1 MRNAKLLGV
10 LFLVAIVF
18 VSGCIGGSSEQ
29 TQTRSSSTPSTT
41 LTSQNT
47 PSPTENSAN
56 TATPASE
63 NSTTLKCE
71 CPKAKPYYPLTIADF
86 AGRNVTIEKEPK
98 KIVSLAPSITETL
111 YFLGALDRVIGVT
124 KFDDYPPGVQEGREI
139 IGGFSDPNIEV
150 IASLEPDLIIGTSMH
165 LKYLDQ
171 LEKIAPVIILDP
183 KNMDEVYDAIEL
195 LGKVLNQ
202 SERAEGVVEFMKAE
216 VTDVQ
221 FRVSNKTRP
230 KVLFISWWNPLYVPG
245 NGTFQDSLI
254 ELAGGENVFHDA
266 TSWAQVSLEEAVA
279 RNPEI
284 IILSAHAG
292 ATIDDICNS
301 PLADTDAVKN
311 GRIYFVSDDNAV
323 SRPGP
328 RLVDALEE
336 LSYFIHPEAYGYNF
350 QPVTCPVEG

>member
-1 MRNAKLLGV
+1 MKKTKLIGAL
-10 LFLVAIVF
+10 LLVAIVF
-18 VSGCIGGSSEQ
+18 VSGCIGGSGNSTTPTQ
-29 TQTRSSSTPSTT
+29 TQSTSTPSTT
-41 LTSQNT
+41 LSTA
-47 PSPTENSAN
+47 PSPTQTPTE
-56 TATPASE
+56 TATKS
-63 NSTTLKCE
+63 CE
-71 CPKAKPYYPLTIADF
+71 CPKAKPYYPLTITDF
-86 AGRNVTIEKEPK
+86 AGRSVTIEKEPK
-98 KIVSLAPSITETL
+98 RIVSLAPSITETL

-183 KNMDEVYDAIEL
+183 KNMDEVYEAVEL

-216 VTDVQ
+216 VADVQ

-254 ELAGGENVFHDA
+254 EIAGGENIFRDA

-311 GRIYFVSDDNAV
+311 GRIYFVSDDNAI

-328 RLVDALEE
+328 RLVEALEE
-336 LSYFIHPEAYGYNF
+336 LSYFIHPEAYGYHF

>member
-1 MRNAKLLGV
+1 MRKAKLLGA
-10 LFLVAIVF
+10 LLLVAIVF
-18 VSGCIGGSSEQ
+18 VSGCIGSSGSST
-29 TQTRSSSTPSTT
+29 TQSKAQSTSSPSTT
-41 LTSQNT
+41 LSQT
-47 PSPTENSAN
+47 QTQTETANS
-56 TATPASE
+56 
-63 NSTTLKCE
+63 CE
-71 CPKAKPYYPLTIADF
+71 CPTAKPYYPITITDF

-111 YFLGALDRVIGVT
+111 YFLGALNRVVGVT
-124 KFDDYPPGVQEGREI
+124 KFDDYPPGVQKGRTI

-171 LEKIAPVIILDP
+171 LEKIAPVIIIDP
-183 KNMDEVYDAIEL
+183 KNMDEVYKAVEL
-195 LGKVLNQ
+195 LGKVLNM
-202 SERAEGVVEFMKAE
+202 SGEAEGVVQFMKAE
-216 VTDVQ
+216 VADVQ
-221 FRVSNKTRP
+221 FRVANRTKPR
-230 KVLFISWWNPLYVPG
+230 VLFITWWNPLYVPG

-254 ELAGGENVFHDA
+254 GLAGGENVFHDA
-266 TSWAQVSLEEAVA
+266 TGWAQVSLEEAVA

-311 GRIYFVSDDNAV
+311 GRIYFVSDDNAI

-328 RLVDALEE
+328 RLVEALEE

-350 QPVTCPVEG
+350 QPVSCPVEG